1 MIKINF
7 EIERI
12 DYERCVENLLPRFVA
27 KCAGEEKPSEAEK
40 LLIRLGPDAVPIAK
54 RILRYLDQNARDQI
68 VIAMLEPH
76 TDKLVQTANDALEEL
91 LAGRCVVIGGIEM
104 HDLPGSW
111 LTMSATQVEIRC
123 EALANSPLLAGGMLG
138 GAAKLALQ
146 MASPATIEKQ
156 AVRLL
161 ASDLVKP
168 KLLATLG
175 DALQKAG
182 LAVSVRDLTILPDT
196 DKPRPESPKPDEGLI
211 PDAVEDQLIDAVIAW
226 MKESL

>member
-7 EIERI
+7 SIERI

-27 KCAGEEKPSEAEK
+27 KCAAAEKPSEAEK
-40 LLIRLGPDAVPIAK
+40 LLVKLGPDAVPIAK
-54 RILRYLDQNARDQI
+54 RILRYLDPNARDQI
-68 VIAMLEPH
+68 VIAMLEVH
-76 TDKLVQTANDALEEL
+76 TDKLVRAANEALEEL
-91 LAGRCVVIGGIEM
+91 LGGGCVVIGDVEM
-104 HDLPGSW
+104 KDLPGSW
-111 LTMSATQVEIRC
+111 LTLSATRVEIRY
-123 EALANSPLLAGGMLG
+123 EALANSPLLSGGMLG

-161 ASDLVKP
+161 ASELVKP

-182 LAVSVRDLTILPDT
+182 LAVSVRDMTILQDT
-196 DKPRPESPKPDEGLI
+196 DGPRPEREKKDEGLI
-211 PDAVEDQLIDAVIAW
+211 PDAVEDQLLDAVIAW